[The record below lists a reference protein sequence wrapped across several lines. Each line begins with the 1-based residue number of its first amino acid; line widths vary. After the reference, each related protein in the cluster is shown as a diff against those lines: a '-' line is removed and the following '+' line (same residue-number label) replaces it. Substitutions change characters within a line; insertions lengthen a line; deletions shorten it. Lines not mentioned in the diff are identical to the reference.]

1 MVRAAT
7 AVLALLLAPGCR
19 GERHDGRPT
28 RVACLG
34 DSNTFALPPKTG
46 VGWCE
51 LLDVRFDGEGWKA
64 RNFSYMGGTVSGEP
78 TAAYTTA
85 ADHIARAEAAWN
97 PDVYVLAYGTNDL
110 KHLAPAEVVA
120 AYERHR
126 DALIARGHRV
136 LVATTPPRFPPA
148 SPDAGVTVLNSLLR
162 QRIPPRDLVDFD
174 SIADTADYDV
184 DGVRLLER
192 DGIHIN
198 LQGQEKRARAAHEAL
213 VR

>member
-1 MVRAAT
+1 DAASTTSMPSRTTPNAATTAVQPTATAERSVHGVVKRRPGGARLARRSPPGGYRAAVGCIVPGDRGTVVPLGPPSDRRARRRALRMVRAAT

-51 LLDVRFDGEGWKA
+51 LLDAHLDGEGWKA

-110 KHLAPAEVVA
+110 K
-120 AYERHR
+120 
-126 DALIARGHRV
+126 
-136 LVATTPPRFPPA
+136 
-148 SPDAGVTVLNSLLR
+148 
-162 QRIPPRDLVDFD
+162 
-174 SIADTADYDV
+174 
-184 DGVRLLER
+184 
-192 DGIHIN
+192 
-198 LQGQEKRARAAHEAL
+198 
-213 VR
+213 